1 MWSDITM
8 EADHARRCIGKG
20 LVRCVLLHIDVA
32 PYQLEDLLST
42 IHKISK
48 KYGYASEPLP
58 RLRSAEFNLLPR
70 QMTKA
75 VTGKIAILFGNVRI
89 IGMQGLEPIQFRPAS
104 STATSS
110 MSMFTDLTTF
120 RLIGSSFN
128 KELRPDDIIHCL
140 NHAHTVT
147 TVALD
152 LYSFINA
159 RAEEDLG
166 DWAHMMDYV
175 GFERHYGESIANLVR
190 KLVDLRNADDVEVTA
205 SSKIALASVKII
217 LFSRWSNMTYYT
229 RQLAL
234 PRGFSVDFDLC

>member
-1 MWSDITM
+1 ML
-8 EADHARRCIGKG
+8 RK
-20 LVRCVLLHIDVA
+20 CVSLHIDVA
-32 PYQLEDLLST
+32 PYQLEELLST
-42 IHKISK
+42 IYKISK
-48 KYGYASEPLP
+48 KHDCARQPL
-58 RLRSAEFNLLPR
+58 RHLRSAEFNLLPR
-70 QMTKA
+70 QITKVVA
-75 VTGKIAILFGNVRI
+75 DKTAILFGNVRI
-89 IGMQGLEPIQFRPAS
+89 IGIQGLEPIQFRPAS

-147 TVALD
+147 AVALD

-175 GFERHYGESIANLVR
+175 GFERHYGGCIANLVR
-190 KLVDLRNADDVEVTA
+190 KLVDLRNADEGGPYA
-205 SSKIALASVKII
+205 SNKTALASVKII
-217 LFSRWSNMTYYT
+217 LFSRWSNMIYYT